1 MDFTNDTLL
10 AALQRVTTVP
20 PIEVVVNTGLVV
32 DVVDVLDDGAVDVLG
47 DGGTDVVVD
56 RGVDVGTD
64 VVVVLD
70 EGTTVDSVVVDVVA
84 AIGGGAVVAGV
95 APGTTVVDEDDG
107 VDVALTHSTNVDGD
121 VPSPGRLVVDV
132 VPARGGEVTA
142 TDRAMTEEGGAGGA
156 GGRTAAAGPSTAR
169 RAVRTAVPTASTAPA
184 VTTAQ
189 STVERARRTIV
200 TFPHGPQIER
210 RMTADG
216 GNS

>member
-1 MDFTNDTLL
+1 
-10 AALQRVTTVP
+10 
-20 PIEVVVNTGLVV
+20 
-32 DVVDVLDDGAVDVLG
+32 VLDGGAVVEVD

-70 EGTTVDSVVVDVVA
+70 AGTTVDAVVVDVVA
-84 AIGGGAVVAGV
+84 AVDRGAVVAGV
-95 APGTTVVDEDDG
+95 AHGAAVVDEDDG

-121 VPSPGRLVVDV
+121 ISSPGRFVVEV
-132 VPARGGEVTA
+132 VPARGAEVTA

-189 STVERARRTIV
+189 STVERARRTNV
-200 TFPHGPQIER
+200 TFPRGPQIER